1 VCVDDL
7 NARTVSPF
15 ARVLWEKKV
24 KSEEIQKIFSRETKN
39 TPRERVA
46 EKKKKKKK
54 LLVTMRTRNKRRDDD
69 TKTTP

>member
-1 VCVDDL
+1 MCVDDL

-39 TPRERVA
+39 TQRERVA